1 MSEAWSKK
9 LPTNMNHEV
18 CGRIVIRPDRVRP
31 FLERHPWVRAT
42 SIELIEGAPPDGS
55 VVDVVSRQGKF
66 IARGIFNSR
75 SQIRV
80 RLYTWQ
86 DQPLD
91 EPFWR
96 HRLESAIALRRQLG
110 LDTPN
115 GATRLV
121 FSESDGL
128 SGLIIDKYRDF
139 LVLQVN
145 ALGFQQRL
153 ETIVGILQE
162 LLNPK
167 GIIARTDMEIRDQEG
182 ITFESPV
189 TWGNVPPGPIL
200 VQEHGLDVG
209 VDLLSGQ
216 KTGLYLDQRDNRLA
230 AARLV
235 KGKRVLDMFCY
246 TGGFSLVASRCGQAK
261 EVWGFDS
268 SEKAIVMARANAQ
281 QNGVTNTRF
290 EVGDAFQ
297 TLKSLRQE
305 EERFDVVILDP
316 PKFASG
322 KSTLP
327 EAFRAYHY
335 LNRLAIDVLNPGGYL
350 VTCSC
355 SGYVTREDF
364 FNVLFGVSQQVGRDI
379 QILEQRGAAPDH
391 PVLVTCR
398 ETHYLK
404 CFICRVL

>member
-230 AARLV
+230 
-235 KGKRVLDMFCY
+235 
-246 TGGFSLVASRCGQAK
+246 
-261 EVWGFDS
+261 
-268 SEKAIVMARANAQ
+268 
-281 QNGVTNTRF
+281 
-290 EVGDAFQ
+290 
-297 TLKSLRQE
+297 
-305 EERFDVVILDP
+305 
-316 PKFASG
+316 
-322 KSTLP
+322 
-327 EAFRAYHY
+327 
-335 LNRLAIDVLNPGGYL
+335 
-350 VTCSC
+350 
-355 SGYVTREDF
+355 
-364 FNVLFGVSQQVGRDI
+364 
-379 QILEQRGAAPDH
+379 
-391 PVLVTCR
+391 
-398 ETHYLK
+398 
-404 CFICRVL
+404 